1 MPPNDLDF
9 FLMGK
14 AEMTRDEARKRPA
27 PANLVADT
35 QQFTG
40 HMLDMPQ
47 GISNAAIQ

>member
-1 MPPNDLDF
+1 
-9 FLMGK
+9 
-14 AEMTRDEARKRPA
+14 MTRDEVRKGPVKVLA
-27 PANLVADT
+27 GS